1 MVLFANYKTYA
12 IAVDDKGKKHKAQ
25 GGTRVMYTSHHPCW
39 DAKNRAGLPP
49 ELPFDYQEIAFIF
62 NHTPEPVHKKPVPEV
77 NPEPPMQQPTMEV
90 SNKEE
95 GPKTRKESNPEPPRP
110 PVSTEKPEPD
120 SHIPKALR
128 DLMNQYFVSEPEIQE
143 VVALKG
149 YFPENTP
156 IENYPDD
163 FINGVLVGAWPQV
176 YACIKEIKEKQSI
189 PFN

>member
-77 NPEPPMQQPTMEV
+77 NPEPPVQQPTMEV

-95 GPKTRKESNPEPPRP
+95 GPEPRKEKKLRTAKTTGFNRKAGTRLSYPESLAGSDE
-110 PVSTEKPEPD
+110 PV
-120 SHIPKALR
+120 L
-128 DLMNQYFVSEPEIQE
+128 
-143 VVALKG
+143 
-149 YFPENTP
+149 
-156 IENYPDD
+156 
-163 FINGVLVGAWPQV
+163 
-176 YACIKEIKEKQSI
+176 CIRA
-189 PFN
+189 